1 MVHETNE
8 DESFFYP
15 FDSDADETA
24 LCAEGKSLWKD
35 VPVQGEFGPHPGVPS
50 VSPERGNMSI
60 PEPQKG
66 YRPSNVVNT
75 IAELDAIGEGE
86 LFANATSL
94 SQETGLS
101 GRFGCNF
108 EVPPPGTRS
117 SGRNAAHFPSH
128 H

>member
-1 MVHETNE
+1 MAHEAN
-8 DESFFYP
+8 DNESFSYP
-15 FDSDADETA
+15 LNSEIDETV
-24 LCAEGKSLWKD
+24 LSAEGKSLWKD
-35 VPVQGEFGPHPGVPS
+35 APIQGEFGPHPGVPS

-66 YRPSNVVNT
+66 YRPSNIVNA

-117 SGRNAAHFPSH
+117 SGRIAILQLPL
-128 H
+128 